1 MDMVN
6 PHFAVHGDI
15 DLEVKDKLFKAQM
28 IGVQNQLNGLLNNN
42 VLNLNTSQLQ
52 QANKDVLKLSNTLR
66 TALNPSQSTIDLAM
80 FQTQLNKSQTNLADY
95 SKKLAKFGQ
104 EGTQAY
110 LSLTNAISSADAPTT
125 RLSNNLKAIG
135 QTFKNT
141 MSWQLSSSAIH
152 GVLNTYNQAIGYAKE
167 LNRSL
172 TDIRIVTGQSTEQM
186 SAFARQANIAAKN
199 LSSTTTRYTDA
210 ALIYYQQGLSDKQVK
225 DRTDVTIKMANVAGI
240 SAEKAS
246 QQLTAIWNNFDNGSK
261 SLEHYADVLVKL
273 GAETASSSEEI
284 SKGMQKFAAIGNT
297 VGLSYE
303 YAASALATV
312 TATTRESADTV
323 GTSFRTLFS
332 RLQGLSL
339 GQTLEDGT
347 TLNKYSKALNTIGVR
362 IKETNG
368 DMKSMNVILDEIG
381 AKWGNLNKD
390 TQIALAQSI
399 GGARQYST
407 FMALMDNW
415 DYFQENVD
423 RANSASGSLQK
434 QQEIYAESWEAASK
448 RVQTSLE
455 GIFDTVIDDKAIIKM
470 TNAFSKALDFTGSS
484 IKGIGGFGGITSLV
498 AGSIMAKYTKEL
510 PRLFNDLRYNLGYT
524 FNRDGL
530 YQQQNNLFNDAK
542 TGIDTLGGK
551 IGAEFSETNGQLGMT
566 VKDTT
571 DVAYAQQLMNERLN
585 LMNKQQYAQIERS
598 LSQREKEAY
607 QIRLGSQQQAQ
618 IMAQVSANKWQQ
630 VREDSRE
637 LQEDTQKR
645 QFQDYIK
652 IKTIRNEDVREYNG
666 LKYDL
671 AKQGDRDAHTAARIA
686 QLGVARDT
694 RIRNA
699 TPTGGTIAQ
708 DTNDRI
714 QQWYNEQVAQ
724 VRQEQTTYE
733 DNLKNPPE
741 MLKSQQEVLQ
751 SKAFGTETSQTDI
764 NRYNN
769 ILRQMS
775 GTNPHVGL
783 GDRTFLTG
791 IFKTLQKPAI
801 ETGKSFGTM
810 TATVRD
816 FNKTLANG
824 TAVSQDQSSAMIEQT
839 KAYRAQLQ
847 TQLKGS
853 QELKMY
859 DAAMGK
865 LKAAMAGTDVN
876 AQKQALQQYETAF
889 GAAQSKFEDILI
901 KKGILTREDV
911 ARLTT
916 QGATEGEAQYD
927 ASQKRGLLRVLTPER
942 MDKMWEKAGHVA
954 QTATFA
960 LTALQSGT
968 NLANVIAD
976 KNASTMDKITAGLGA
991 GASGLMLGKSM
1002 AGLIGG
1008 PWGTVAGIAS
1018 ALITT
1023 IGPHLYNVIDKTY
1036 ESEEEKNARLDAW
1049 AVSAAEKVKIAEQDE
1064 QNLQSQLEQQ
1074 SQLSYQATYAESGSL
1089 DQIQSIQEANDISQ
1103 QLIDKYKLE
1112 AGKDYFYNSQ
1122 GLIDI
1127 TDSAKQAIQET
1138 AQRNSI
1144 DASIRSDL
1152 LNLGTLTREY
1162 NNILNEATQGVI
1174 TGLTADQLEEY
1185 GLDKTSKGV
1194 TNLPASSYLR
1204 DYYPSANT
1212 YTSSYLKDS
1221 NVNNDTEYY
1230 NVQKRALYEAGSYSL
1245 DPKYQAQLDNQQKR
1259 IQNAYYATLTEM
1271 ASLGGLTDTERAAT
1285 EMLSR
1290 EMNTDKYSEY
1300 IDYLDETYGKAIGT
1314 EGGKKTER
1322 QAREQLYNY
1331 LKDKYGD
1338 DRIASEEYANIIS
1351 SDAFNALTDTEA
1363 KANYLIETTKEIAFQ
1378 DMVQEQLSAQ
1388 SQRIQQFEE
1397 TNPQYKD
1404 LSNQSF
1410 AQVTRYIEHIDNHI
1424 CNIVGQTDEEGNL
1437 LYKDLRINPN
1447 DLFAIEYMNSESNR
1461 ALTTLSQAIG
1471 QYTTTGEI
1479 FNEDGEVLKDYS
1491 SLTLRQMEDFGN
1503 TLQDYGEVFGEDF
1516 GDTLLS
1522 TINSSNNKSLL
1533 LSELSGIDLSGSTIN
1548 SLYNLK
1554 NYDGIF
1560 QEQIKDLFESA
1571 KESIGGDSG
1580 IFAALTQ
1587 DGTIQKMVDNFK
1599 QLGDIDAAAIVKAA
1613 HSSSDLAQSL
1623 EIADFNAGGLS
1634 LALQGVASGAISQ
1647 NQITDSLLGV
1657 LSDIS
1662 AIESN
1667 SAVAFDAMNNLKL
1680 SDSVYKLGQNYGKIA
1695 KQMYSIEKAGN
1706 VMDAPLLEGYELF
1719 FGEEV
1724 RERYEEAR
1732 GQLNRGEITQAEF
1745 DKIMADEKKALT
1757 GLAKNGNF
1765 ASLWEYAFK
1774 KAGEEFVRVEEKDE
1788 EGNIVS
1794 YDYTHTGQQE
1804 LEDRIAEYQTRI
1816 DNPETDPEVRAALMR
1831 AQATEQEKLDELKG
1845 FTDKFIVRQG
1855 GLFVR
1860 DTESEN
1866 GIQQIQATD
1875 SEGNPI
1881 EEKTINNRLMFF
1893 DAATGTLHTALRPG
1907 TKLEDSDFF
1916 KQFSTLD
1923 EFSEAMKFLIPNEGV
1938 RAAAIDD
1945 FVKKNAG
1952 LYQVWQSKDVV
1963 NKSVGEQFFGGKWD
1977 EILNL
1982 EGTREEAQAE
1992 ARELRDGQ
2000 PVIDLDNN
2008 IAKLQ
2013 EEADFDAE
2021 RDGLITNDQLQL
2033 IYDSSDALKKEFE
2046 NFDEWTLALMD
2057 EEKSPYAAAFRERY
2071 VNLGDIDVG
2080 KSSWEDITKSYGAA
2094 NQLTGDAASKD
2105 LANKIINIGKNANIA
2120 AGRDADSDLNIEDIN
2135 DITQAMGLNNN
2146 AQVDA
2151 LQAILDNGK
2160 EIFATVTG
2168 INGEMVTLNSNSSEF
2183 STFFNEYGQNY
2194 KNEAEAFTAFIAGQE
2209 EQKRLTNDMISQ
2221 NNASLEYQKLVAS
2234 GAYNSA
2240 TGQWDQ
2246 KKYEEYQQK
2255 VQQGQK
2261 AKLTSGV
2268 DENGNLFWETE
2279 DGHMVSD
2286 ADYQAYVNGDTSVA
2300 YDSGTYYGKPENG
2313 GSWENST
2320 QGQRDLFKNNY
2331 TYNKDT
2337 GEWEIKDN
2345 APMYDAWGTPPP
2357 EGTLGRQ
2364 EYDRWKQNLENEAN
2378 AAKDAVLGDVAA
2390 NEDQE
2395 LFKQMGLYVGKN
2407 QHKITKHYVSGKQNA
2422 DKYEGLAEVGEE
2434 GPELSIDSDGNTT
2447 MLGINGPTYAYVEKD
2462 DIIFTA
2468 EQTKDILRTNP
2479 NLTNIPGF
2487 SGGTEGDLGA
2497 GTVSGSHAYG
2507 TIHSGGSSS
2516 GGSGGGSEDDDWE
2529 PDRYIVISEQLQDLQ
2544 REYTRLAKAKERAF
2558 GADKIRAIDKE
2569 IASLRELEKAQQ
2581 AYINEIQQYKDKD
2594 IQKMKDLGIDV
2605 ESEFIFDRNGVIRN
2619 FDEIEEKYKKAAEEG
2634 DKDAY
2639 EKWNAIQKFIE
2650 TNNLLQE
2657 ATDSIIDIQ
2666 WQLLDAELERITTKV
2681 DIQVAVDDTELQY
2694 LQYQMS
2700 KISEDA
2706 YDVAKAL
2713 SLVGQQM
2720 ESTISKSD
2728 IIRKGLAESLTL
2740 ALQRTNLTTEQQ
2752 EELYNKIIN
2761 DQMTEEDLK
2770 NFELDENSSQGLME
2784 VFLNWRQQ
2792 IISINSNLMQQKK
2805 QIVDLVEKHFTK
2817 YNEKIKQQT
2826 QLLDI
2831 YNQTLNAY
2839 SELTTLLNGQFNESL
2854 DKALGQVNQTL
2865 SKNAKTSLEQA
2876 AIEIQAAEMRYLELQ
2891 KLYNDTN
2898 EADTQLRDAIKKQ
2911 MDTAFI
2917 DLEATLAEFQDKINI
2932 SIKQFMTEFTSS
2944 VERAVKNFSQQVSP
2958 IFKDLEGFRSAF
2970 ERQNQ
2975 ISEQYVSDYEKY
2987 YQLNKMY
2994 RDLQSAIDETD
3005 NINIK
3010 KDLAKLQDNINS
3022 KKAAEVKL
3030 SEYDLQAL
3038 QQQIELEKA
3047 RLALDEAKNAKS
3059 TVTLSRDQNGNW
3071 GYIYTA
3077 EEDKVAKAEQDYED
3091 RLHEYQQANDEYL
3104 KELEQM
3110 AIEAFTS
3117 MQDSL
3122 LALDVN
3128 DPAFNEKRKNILNL
3142 FEATMKY
3149 IDSQGGSAFANN
3161 IMTEA
3166 TALERFNLTSIDLI
3180 DNFKD
3185 LSISSISGANSLSE
3199 FINTSLNAMTIMNN
3213 SIMNAKDT
3221 YQGHLTGLKEM
3232 IAGNSTLEE
3241 YLLNN
3246 IDKIATKSDETIVE
3260 VKNIYSEMAKELEK
3274 VNIEVQ
3280 KMFEEQIPYIN
3291 GLITANEELAE
3302 SIYKI
3307 QKQLSDLSEVELP
3320 STEGTIFEN
3329 PEGYTENDYGVIR
3342 KLSDDEKAKLEE
3354 IKKEIQVDSSGFI
3367 TNYEDLKTKWFDE
3380 APAEGE
3386 EDTRDPNKKA
3396 YWELLQ
3402 DYIKWKGYTTESGI
3416 KISTESINSIITS
3429 NAQAMADAVTTAMA
3443 RTFDGGVL
3451 QVEQNVDINAV
3462 FPNVT
3467 DRNEIEEAL
3476 NNLINDAAQ
3485 YANRKN

>member
-1 MDMVN
+1 MTTN
-6 PHFAVHGDI
+6 PEFIFHGNV
-15 DLEVKDKLFKAQM
+15 DLELKDKLFKAQM
-28 IGVQNQLNGLLNNN
+28 HGVQTQLDGLLNNN
-42 VLNLNTSQLQ
+42 VLNLNTTQLQ

-66 TALNPSQSTIDLAM
+66 TAINPSSSTLDLAM
-80 FQTQLNKSQTNLADY
+80 FQTQLKNSGKDLVKYAADL
-95 SKKLAKFGQ
+95 KQFGKDG
-104 EGTQAY
+104 EQAY
-110 LSLTNAISSADAPTT
+110 LSLTKAITTADAPTT
-125 RLSNNLKAIG
+125 RLSNNMKALG

-172 TDIRIVTGQSTEQM
+172 TDIRIVTGQSSAQM
-186 SAFARQANIAAKN
+186 SAFAKQANIAAKN

-448 RVQTSLE
+448 RVKTSLE

-470 TNAFSKALDFTGSS
+470 TNGFSKALDFTGSS
-484 IKGIGGFGGITSLV
+484 IKGIGGLGGITSLV

-510 PRLFNDLRYNLGYT
+510 PRLFNDLKYNLGYT
-524 FNRDGL
+524 FNRNGL
-530 YQQQNNLFNDAK
+530 YEQQDNLFKDAI
-542 TGIDTLGGK
+542 TGINTLGTKAGITFNDEQVK
-551 IGAEFSETNGQLGMT
+551 TTGYLGMT
-566 VKDTT
+566 VKDEA

-585 LMNKQQYAQIERS
+585 LMNKQQYAQVERS

-607 QIRLGSQQQAQ
+607 QVRLGSQQQAQ
-618 IMAQVSANKWQQ
+618 VMAQMSANNWQQ
-630 VREDSRE
+630 VREDTRE
-637 LQEDTQKR
+637 LQADVEKR
-645 QFQDYIK
+645 QFQEYVQK
-652 IKTIRNEDVREYNG
+652 AKTASADVFRQYGGKTYN
-666 LKYDL
+666 L
-671 AKQGDRDAHTAARIA
+671 A
-686 QLGVARDT
+686 
-694 RIRNA
+694 
-699 TPTGGTIAQ
+699 
-708 DTNDRI
+708 
-714 QQWYNEQVAQ
+714 NEQQRLQYQNAQ
-724 VRQEQTTYE
+724 ISQLNQQKAQRQDEAIKSSHIAGVVPSEEQTKIDQWFNTEVAKVNKEITDYE
-733 DNLKNPPE
+733 QSRNVE
-741 MLKSQQEVLQ
+741 MSQGQQDILKSKVFGYGEE
-751 SKAFGTETSQTDI
+751 KGTEQI
-764 NRYNN
+764 GKYNQ
-769 ILRQMS
+769 ILQNMTKNGNYVDSAQRQI
-775 GTNPHVGL
+775 V
-783 GDRTFLTG
+783 TG

-810 TATVRD
+810 NATIRD
-816 FNKTLANG
+816 FNKAIGNG
-824 TAVSQDQSSAMIEQT
+824 TEISNQQQEAF
-839 KAYRAQLQ
+839 KANIDSYR
-847 TQLKGS
+847 TQLKTQLDS
-853 QELKMY
+853 ASMEKFESTAAALLKENGMT
-859 DAAMGK
+859 AEN
-865 LKAAMAGTDVN
+865 LKAFEEAYGE
-876 AQKQALQQYETAF
+876 AQGQ
-889 GAAQSKFEDILI
+889 FERNLI
-901 KKGILTREDV
+901 GKGLDKEDV

-916 QGATEGEAQYD
+916 QGTTEGEASYT
-927 ASQKRGLLRVLTPER
+927 ASQTRGLLRVLTPER
-942 MDKMWEKAGHVA
+942 MDSMWEKAGQVA

-960 LTALQSGT
+960 LTALQSGS
-968 NLANVIAD
+968 NLANVMMD
-976 KNASTMDKITAGLGA
+976 KNASAMDQTTAILGA
-991 GASGLMLGKSM
+991 GASGLMLGKSV

-1008 PWGTVAGIAS
+1008 TAGGLVGLFAAAATTLGPLIA
-1018 ALITT
+1018 
-1023 IGPHLYNVIDKTY
+1023 NKIDNLF
-1036 ESEEEKNARLDAW
+1036 ENEEEKNARLDAW
-1049 AVSAAEKVKIAEQDE
+1049 AVSAAEKAQVAKQDE

-1074 SQLSYQATYAESGSL
+1074 NDLAYQATYAESGSL
-1089 DQIQSIQEANDISQ
+1089 KQIQTIQEANDISQ
-1103 QLIDKYKLE
+1103 QLIDKYQLE

-1127 TDSAKQAIQET
+1127 TDSAKQAIEET
-1138 AQRNSI
+1138 AQRNTI
-1144 DASIRSDL
+1144 DTSIRADL

-1162 NNILNEATQGVI
+1162 NDILKEATDG
-1174 TGLTADQLEEY
+1174 TTSLGNEGLKKY
-1185 GLDKTSKGV
+1185 GLDAKSEGVNLSTGITS
-1194 TNLPASSYLR
+1194 P
-1204 DYYPSANT
+1204 T
-1212 YTSSYLKDS
+1212 YTKDENGREYVSSFTVAGGRASPEVMTNRIYSVS
-1221 NVNNDTEYY
+1221 N
-1230 NVQKRALYEAGSYSL
+1230 RALYDTGKYEL
-1245 DPKYQAQLDNQQKR
+1245 DGEYQGQLDIYQKR
-1259 IQNAYYATLTEM
+1259 IQNAYHATLTEI
-1271 ASLGGLTDTERAAT
+1271 ASLGGLTDAEKAAT
-1285 EMLSR
+1285 EILSR
-1290 EMNTDKYSEY
+1290 KMDADTYASY
-1300 IDYLDETYGKAIGT
+1300 IDKLDEDFGKAVGT
-1314 EGGKKTER
+1314 QGGKVTEEK
-1322 QAREQLYNY
+1322 AREQLYDY
-1331 LKDKYGD
+1331 LKDKHKD
-1338 DRIASEEYANIIS
+1338 ERVASEEYANIITS
-1351 SDAFNALTDTEA
+1351 EAFNALTDSEA
-1363 KANYLIETTKEIAFQ
+1363 KANYLVETAKEIAFQ
-1378 DMVQEQLSAQ
+1378 DRVQGELKEQTQ
-1388 SQRIQQFEE
+1388 KINQFEA
-1397 TNPQYKD
+1397 THPQYKD

-1410 AQVTRYIEHIDNHI
+1410 AQVDKYIKNIDNHI
-1424 CNIVGQTDEEGNL
+1424 GRLTAEGYVNSAGEEIKNGF
-1437 LYKDLRINPN
+1437 RINSN
-1447 DLFAIEYMNSESNR
+1447 DLFAIEYMQSESNR
-1461 ALTTLSQAIG
+1461 VLTSLSQAIG
-1471 QYTTTGEI
+1471 QYTTEGAA
-1479 FNEDGEVLKDYS
+1479 FDKNGEVLEQYS
-1491 SLTLRQMEDFGN
+1491 SLSLNQMEIFGN
-1503 TLQDYGEVFGEDF
+1503 VLQDYGEVFGKDL
-1516 GDTLLS
+1516 GNTLLD
-1522 TINSSNNKSLL
+1522 TINHSDNKDML
-1533 LSELSGIDLSGSTIN
+1533 LSQLSSIDLSGSTIN

-1554 NYDGIF
+1554 NYEGIF
-1560 QEQIKDLFESA
+1560 QKEIKGLFETA

-1580 IFAALTQ
+1580 IFAALTR
-1587 DGTIQKMVDNFK
+1587 DGAIQKVVDNFK

-1613 HSSSDLAQSL
+1613 HSSSDLAQAL

-1647 NQITDSLLGV
+1647 NEVTDSLLGV

-1667 SAVAFDAMNNLKL
+1667 SAEAFDFMNNLKL

-1706 VMDAPLLEGYELF
+1706 TMDAPLLEGYELLF
-1719 FGEEV
+1719 EEEV
-1724 RERYEEAR
+1724 RQKYQEA
-1732 GQLNRGEITQAEF
+1732 QAKLNRGEITQKEF
-1745 DKIMADEKKALT
+1745 DEIMKDEKKALT

-1765 ASLWEYAFK
+1765 ASMWEYGFK
-1774 KAGEEFVRVEEKDE
+1774 KAAEEFVYQEKKDE
-1788 EGNIVS
+1788 ETGEVIKT
-1794 YDYTHTGQQE
+1794 YTHTGETE
-1804 LEDRIAEYQTRI
+1804 LQTSIDEYEEQLK
-1816 DNPETDPEVRAALMR
+1816 DQNLDPEVKAALLR
-1831 AQATEQEKLDELKG
+1831 AQATEQAKLDELKG
-1845 FTDKFIVRQG
+1845 FTDKFVVRQG

-1860 DTESEN
+1860 DAETK

-1875 SEGNPI
+1875 KDGNPI
-1881 EEKTINNRLMFF
+1881 DGKTVNNGLIRF
-1893 DAATGTLHTALRPG
+1893 DSATGQLQTMTPIG
-1907 TKLEDSDFF
+1907 TNLKDSEFL

-1923 EFSEAMKFLIPNEGV
+1923 EFKDAMKFIIKNDGI

-1945 FVKKNAG
+1945 FIKKNAG
-1952 LYQVWQSKDVV
+1952 LYEAWQSVDVV
-1963 NKSVGEQFFGGKWD
+1963 NKSIGEQFFGGSWD
-1977 EILNL
+1977 ELLGLNA
-1982 EGTREEAQAE
+1982 ERKEIIDQAKE
-1992 ARELRDGQ
+1992 DHYISDESKQAVYD
-2000 PVIDLDNN
+2000 IDNQIAGLD
-2008 IAKLQ
+2008 KT
-2013 EEADFDAE
+2013 FDAE
-2021 RDGLITNDQLQL
+2021 RDGLITADQLKL
-2033 IYDSSDALKKEFE
+2033 IYDSSDALKNEFK
-2046 NFDEWTLALMD
+2046 NFDDWTVALMD
-2057 EEKSPYAAAFRERY
+2057 EEKSPYAEAFKQRY
-2071 VNLGDIDVG
+2071 VNFGNIDVG
-2080 KSSWEDITKSYGAA
+2080 KASWEDLTKSYSSVNNITSG
-2094 NQLTGDAASKD
+2094 GEKV
-2105 LANKIINIGKNANIA
+2105 LADKIIGVARNANIA
-2120 AGRDADSDLNIEDIN
+2120 DGRDADSAFNIDDLN

-2168 INGEMVTLNSNSSEF
+2168 INGEMVTLNSNSAEF
-2183 STFFNEYGQNY
+2183 SNFFDDFGQNY
-2194 KNEAEAFTAFIAGQE
+2194 KNEAEAFTAFIANQE
-2209 EQKRLTNDMISQ
+2209 EQERLTNDMISQ

-2234 GAYNSA
+2234 GSYNSA
-2240 TGQWDQ
+2240 TGEWNQQ
-2246 KKYEEYQQK
+2246 KYEEYQQK
-2255 VQQGQK
+2255 VQQGQNK
-2261 AKLTSGV
+2261 GLTSEV
-2268 DENGNLFWETE
+2268 DENGNIFWRTE
-2279 DGHMVSD
+2279 DGKVVSD
-2286 ADYQAYVNGDTSVA
+2286 VNFQTYDPATGAGAEDEVSYYKKNGDGGDESRNLVFDAWKNGSIT
-2300 YDSGTYYGKPENG
+2300 YDKETGQFVPTEEKIKPQKGMTPEDRNQTYVP
-2313 GSWENST
+2313 
-2320 QGQRDLFKNNY
+2320 QA
-2331 TYNKDT
+2331 NKDAA
-2337 GEWEIKDN
+2337 D
-2345 APMYDAWGTPPP
+2345 
-2357 EGTLGRQ
+2357 LGNTIIADD
-2364 EYDRWKQNLENEAN
+2364 EMKKIL
-2378 AAKDAVLGDVAA
+2378 
-2390 NEDQE
+2390 
-2395 LFKQMGLYVGKN
+2395 GLYTGKN
-2407 QHKITKHYVSGKQNA
+2407 QSKITKHYASGRSNR
-2422 DKYEGLAEVGEE
+2422 DNYEGLAEVGEE
-2434 GPELSIDSDGNTT
+2434 GPELSIDSEGNTT
-2447 MLGINGPTYAYVEKD
+2447 MLGIDGPTYAYVEKD

-2479 NLTNIPGF
+2479 TLTNIPGF
-2487 SGGTEGDLGA
+2487 AEGNLWA
-2497 GTVSGSHAYG
+2497 GLESSSHAYG
-2507 TIHSGGSSS
+2507 TISSGGSS
-2516 GGSGGGSEDDDWE
+2516 GGGGGDADDDWE

-2619 FDEIEEKYKKAAEEG
+2619 FDEIEEKYKKAAEDG
-2634 DKDAY
+2634 DKDAF

-2657 ATDSIIDIQ
+2657 ATDAIIDIQ
-2666 WQLLDAELERITTKV
+2666 WQLLDSELERITTKV

-2720 ESTISKSD
+2720 ESTISKSE

-2792 IISINSNLMQQKK
+2792 IISINSSLMQQKK
-2805 QIVDLVEKHFTK
+2805 QIIDLVEKHFTK
-2817 YNEKIKQQT
+2817 YNDKIKQQT
-2826 QLLDI
+2826 QLLGI
-2831 YNQTLNAY
+2831 YNQTLTAY
-2839 SELTTLLNGQFNESL
+2839 SELTILLNGQFNETL
-2854 DKALGQVNQTL
+2854 DGVLAQVNQTL
-2865 SKNAKTSLEQA
+2865 SKNAKTSLEQM
-2876 AIEIQAAEMRYLELQ
+2876 AIQIQAAEMRFLELQ
-2891 KLYNDTN
+2891 KLYNDTD
-2898 EADTQLRDAIKKQ
+2898 ETDTQLRDAIQKQ
-2911 MDTAFI
+2911 METAYI
-2917 DLEATLAEFQDKINI
+2917 DLEAAIANFQDEVNSSVKT
-2932 SIKQFMTEFTSS
+2932 FMTEFTSS
-2944 VERAVKNFSQQVSP
+2944 VERAVKNFSQQISP
-2958 IFKDLEGFRSAF
+2958 VFKDLEGFRSAF

-2994 RDLQSAIDETD
+2994 RDLQSSIDETD
-3005 NINIK
+3005 NVNNK
-3010 KDLAKLQDNINS
+3010 KALVKLQDTINS

-3030 SEYDLQAL
+3030 SEYDIQAL

-3077 EEDKVAKAEQDYED
+3077 EEDKVAEAEQAYED

-3104 KELEQM
+3104 RELEQM
-3110 AIEAFTS
+3110 AIDAFTN

-3128 DPAFNEKRKNILNL
+3128 DPAFNEKKQSILNL

-3149 IDSQGGSAFANN
+3149 IDSQGGSAFANTL
-3161 IMTEA
+3161 MTEA

-3185 LSISSISGANSLSE
+3185 LSLSSISGASSLSD
-3199 FINTSLNAMTIMNN
+3199 FVNISLNAMTTMNS
-3213 SIMNAKDT
+3213 SIISAKDV
-3221 YQGHLTGLKEM
+3221 YQEHLTSIKEM
-3232 IAGNSTLEE
+3232 IAGSSTLEE

-3246 IDKIATKSDETIVE
+3246 ISNIATKSDDTIIE
-3260 VKNIYSEMAKELEK
+3260 VQNIYAEMAKELGK
-3274 VNIEVQ
+3274 VNEEVQ

-3291 GLITANEELAE
+3291 GLITANEQLAE

-3320 STEGTIFEN
+3320 STEGTIFEH

-3342 KLSDDEKAKLEE
+3342 KLTDDEKTKLEE
-3354 IKKEIQVDSSGFI
+3354 IKKELQVDNTGFI
-3367 TNYEDLKTKWFDE
+3367 TNYDALKEKWFEE
-3380 APAEGE
+3380 APAKGE
-3386 EDTRDPNKKA
+3386 EDKRDATKKA
-3396 YWELLQ
+3396 YWDLLQ
-3402 DYIKWKGYTTESGI
+3402 DYIGWKGYSTESGI

-3429 NAQAMADAVTTAMA
+3429 NAQAMADAVTAAMS
-3443 RTFDGGVL
+3443 RTFDGSVL
-3451 QVEQNVDINAV
+3451 TVEQSVSIEAT

-3467 DRNEIEEAL
+3467 NSSEIEDAL

-3485 YANRKN
+3485 YANRK